1 MGFFFQASLERGW
14 KMGREFCIVTGFIL
28 TVLGGC
34 VGSCQVQNS
43 ESKLKDLYYIYYYY
57 RRLFSH
63 PAMIL
68 ASLREIKRN
77 IKNTCRA
84 K

>member
-43 ESKLKDLYYIYYYY
+43 ESKLKDLYYY
-57 RRLFSH
+57 RRLFWVQS
-63 PAMIL
+63 PRYDSCL
-68 ASLREIKRN
+68 TKREQK
-77 IKNTCRA
+77 KHQ
-84 K
+84 KYL